1 MQIKMPS
8 VDVIY
13 FNLDRQPQRA
23 SSLEKDLKQYK
34 FKKPIRIS
42 AVDRDLLT
50 DKNTY
55 GYVED
60 GVGFYHS
67 IAVARSYLKALD
79 AAQGTPFLVLE
90 DDARVANY
98 ESIIEVPDDADAIYL
113 GINEFAMD
121 AEDLY
126 AGFKSWKP
134 GFVSFDRSIG
144 NEDFYR
150 IYRSLG
156 CHAILYITDSF
167 VGAAK
172 AAFEESSRT
181 GIPIDIMQN
190 KLQQEYNCY
199 VAADNMFIQD
209 DTPIT
214 YSDLRYYT
222 APKETP
228 RIGSN

>member
-1 MQIKMPS
+1 MQIRMPD
-8 VDVIY
+8 VDIIY
-13 FNLDRQPQRA
+13 FNLDRQPHRA
-23 SSLEKDLKQYK
+23 IDLEKDLKQYK
-34 FKKPIRIS
+34 LKKPRRIS
-42 AVDRDLLT
+42 AVDRELLT
-50 DKNTY
+50 DQNTH
-55 GYVED
+55 GYVDD
-60 GVGFYHS
+60 GIGFYHS

-79 AAQGTPFLVLE
+79 AAPSTPFLILE
-90 DDARVANY
+90 DDARIASY
-98 ESIIEVPDDADAIYL
+98 EPVIDIPDDADAIYL

-121 AEDLY
+121 AEDVY

-156 CHAILYITDSF
+156 CHAILYITDRF
-167 VGAAK
+167 VDAAK

-190 KLQQEYNCY
+190 RLQQEYNCY
-199 VAADNMFIQD
+199 VSADNMFVQD
-209 DTPIT
+209 QTPIT